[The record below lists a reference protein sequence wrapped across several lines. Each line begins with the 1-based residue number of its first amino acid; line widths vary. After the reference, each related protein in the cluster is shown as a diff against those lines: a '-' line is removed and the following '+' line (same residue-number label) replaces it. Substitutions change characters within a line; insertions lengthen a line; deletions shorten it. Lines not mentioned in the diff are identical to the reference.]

1 MLTYADVYAEKKGMS
16 PPSAPVEQTSE
27 VCLSEGSAQHRGD
40 YLNELVNDEIR
51 NNAFAIFQKISF
63 QLL

>member
-1 MLTYADVYAEKKGMS
+1 MS

-51 NNAFAIFQKISF
+51 NNAFAIFQFFSF